1 MYTLSEHYDNLSS
14 EITAIDALELK
25 FESKVRVAEIIKKI
39 KEDDFENNYIRGKA
53 LEELIVQILRG
64 MKIFKTIKY
73 NINTS
78 SNEFDV
84 IAILNILGKDLRYRK
99 IIPEWIPDTIIF
111 ECKNY
116 SGHVKVDYVGKF
128 FSLMESSK
136 INLGIFV
143 SRVGVTGK
151 YDNNGNESKYWKDAM
166 SFINKINLKYSESQ
180 NTKIL
185 LDIELKDLEN
195 LMEDG
200 NNIIDI
206 LEIRKIQIDCDINKD
221 ISSWIIKHDNEG
233 KLGL

>member
-14 EITAIDALELK
+14 KITAIDALELK
-25 FESKVRVAEIIKKI
+25 CESKARVAEIIKKI

-84 IAILNILGKDLRYRK
+84 IAILNILGKDLRDRK

-116 SGHVKVDYVGKF
+116 SGHVKVDYIGKF

-166 SFINKINLKYSESQ
+166 SFINKINLKYSEAQ
-180 NTKIL
+180 NAKIL

>member
-14 EITAIDALELK
+14 KITAIDALELK
-25 FESKVRVAEIIKKI
+25 YESKAKVAEIIKKI

-53 LEELIVQILRG
+53 LEELIVHILRG
-64 MKIFKTIKY
+64 MKIFKAIKC

-99 IIPEWIPDTIIF
+99 IIPEWIPDTILF

-116 SGHVKVDYVGKF
+116 SGHVKVDYIGKF

-136 INLGIFV
+136 INLGIFI

-166 SFINKINLKYSESQ
+166 AFINKINLKYSESK
-180 NTKIL
+180 NAKIL